1 MSIPPPPSSRRP
13 AGGRDIKGTK
23 QLNEKGEPVK
33 EAKEV
38 SLLDNATEFSDF
50 ITPLLLT
57 ESLAISKESST
68 LGLRLKDPRERR
80 TLIQRINKVINF
92 LKLNKG
98 NINDIINST
107 HNGKE
112 IEYIKNIELNHF
124 FDKQYYNLMD
134 GYENYWEHGKVRGTF
149 INYTSV
155 NKKSAMKWSDK
166 NILELIRRGAIVEV
180 TQGTVND
187 PELTRD
193 FFFKQVGNVY
203 RDLTQE
209 DINQIEDARKKQK
222 AQNHFDFMQG
232 VLKGERSFFDMNID
246 LEDSVISWI
255 IDLLNFIDDWSKRDK
270 TDIVKVVNGN
280 QREKSDQ
287 EMLTDA
293 LIEEFTPMVHQG
305 KYATEDSLRLSRN
318 EFIGQ
323 YGTGVDSSRVSGS
336 FAEGYIPIRTINN
349 TMNLTV
355 GADNYTFITSNIVK
369 VDMSGLGADVEI
381 EQEEKNKFGDPIV
394 FKYVRNAVGKPIY
407 IMRGI
412 YLDKMGNVSIGQIA
426 TTINFDND
434 GQVNNVTMSL
444 LERMLVVRLFPVFE
458 SMPKDEF
465 MHYRANK
472 KEIARAFQMNATNF
486 IYPRLPVKRESEIS
500 CEEIPKKRMLDATGE
515 KLMIEDVKDTAA
527 KILNKVSPQEKES
540 VRPADVHYHDAN
552 GEYVG
557 VNKEEQREIEKQI
570 QREKK
575 TN

>member
-1 MSIPPPPSSRRP
+1 MSIQPPPPPSSRRP
-13 AGGRDIKGTK
+13 AGGNGGRDIRGTK

-57 ESLAISKESST
+57 ESLATSKESST

-98 NINDIINST
+98 NINDIIDST

-134 GYENYWEHGKVRGTF
+134 GYENYWEHGKTRGTF

-155 NKKSAMKWSDK
+155 NKLSAMKWSDK
-166 NILELIRRGAIVEV
+166 NILELIRKGAIVEV

-187 PELTRD
+187 PVLARD
-193 FFFKQVGNVY
+193 FFFKQVSENVY

-209 DINQIEDARKKQK
+209 DIDQMQDAVKKQK
-222 AQNHFDFMQG
+222 AQNHFNFMQG

-255 IDLLNFIDDWSKRDK
+255 IDLLKFIDDWSKRDK
-270 TDIVKVVNGN
+270 TDVIKVVNSY
-280 QREKSDQ
+280 QKEKSDQ

-323 YGTGVDSSRVSGS
+323 YGTGLDSSRVSGS

-369 VDMSGLGADVEI
+369 IDMSKMNADVEI
-381 EQEEKNKFGDPIV
+381 AQEEKNKFGDPIV

-458 SMPKDEF
+458 SMTMETFK
-465 MHYRANK
+465 HYRANK

-486 IYPRLPVKRESEIS
+486 IYPRLPVRRESEIS

-515 KLMIEDVKDTAA
+515 KLMIEDVKDTAT
-527 KILNKVSPQEKES
+527 KILNKVSPQEKEKEP
-540 VRPADVHYHDAN
+540 VKP
-552 GEYVG
+552 
-557 VNKEEQREIEKQI
+557 VND
-570 QREKK
+570 
-575 TN
+575 TNNK